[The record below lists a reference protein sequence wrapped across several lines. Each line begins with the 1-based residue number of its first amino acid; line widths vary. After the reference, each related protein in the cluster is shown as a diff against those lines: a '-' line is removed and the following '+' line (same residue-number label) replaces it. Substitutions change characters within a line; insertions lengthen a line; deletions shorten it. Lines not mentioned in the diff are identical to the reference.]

1 MANYVL
7 YKGLDE
13 EKRKLSVI
21 NAQLK
26 RHLVTL
32 RKRRE
37 EAEDKAKEWQ
47 KKYEEQQK
55 ENQQLRDELE
65 KIKKQRDTYRD
76 MVFKANRKKET
87 DEEQTSF
94 FQSKPL
100 RKPGGQI
107 GHKGYGRKI
116 SELIDKQLHIFAANC
131 PTCKGQLN
139 RSQTTVSH
147 TIEDI
152 PAPQEQQTIV
162 TKYEIEKQ
170 WCRKCN
176 KEVIVTP
183 TGVIPGSRL
192 GLNLLMQV
200 LVWKYLCRIPLNIIV
215 TLLETTYAVH
225 VSTGT
230 LVLML
235 QRTSHYFGKPYKQ
248 ILKEVRAAPVKHADE
263 TGWRVNGQNN
273 WCWAFL
279 KEDAVYYTIEETRG
293 KGIPEKLLENCHQKD
308 VLVRDDYAG
317 YKKLP
322 FVHQSCWAHLLRE
335 SHKEVT
341 QKTASEEMK
350 QLHTEVKTMYEKLAA
365 TIAPPF
371 VLEDRQK
378 VYAILLQEIQTI
390 GNTAYIAEDAKRI
403 QYRIATQNKNLLT
416 ALLYENVP
424 LTNNL
429 AERAIR
435 PLVVTRKI
443 SGGSR
448 SRKGATVHAI
458 NMSILQTM
466 KMKKQPIF
474 PILQNHILNA
484 LSNN

>member
-1 MANYVL
+1 MEKHYFDFRST
-7 YKGLDE
+7 DE
-13 EKRKLSVI
+13 EKRKLRVDI
-21 NAQLK
+21 GRLAYRLK
-26 RHLVTL
+26 YQKH
-32 RKRRE
+32 KSE

-55 ENQQLRDELE
+55 ENQKLREEIE

-76 MVFKANRKKET
+76 MVFKANRKKE
-87 DEEQTSF
+87 DHEGHVSF
-94 FQSKPL
+94 FQSAAQKKL
-100 RKPGGQI
+100 GGQL
-107 GHKGYGRKI
+107 GHKGYGRKT
-116 SELIDKQLHIFAANC
+116 SERIDKELHMFAVFC
-131 PTCKGQLN
+131 PTCNEKLN
-139 RSQTTVSH
+139 RAKTTVCH
-147 TIEDI
+147 TVEDI
-152 PAPQEQQTIV
+152 PAPQQQQTII

-170 WCRKCN
+170 WCRTCK
-176 KEVIVTP
+176 KEIVVTP
-183 TGVIPGSRL
+183 KGVIPGSRL
-192 GLNLLMQV
+192 GLNLIMQV

-215 TLLETTYAVH
+215 TLLETTYDVH

-230 LVLML
+230 LVLFL
-235 QRTSHYFGKPYKQ
+235 KRTSQYFDKPYKQ

-263 TGWRVNGQNN
+263 TGWRVNGINN

-293 KGIPEKLLENCHQKD
+293 KGIPEEILKNCHPED

-341 QKTASEEMK
+341 QETVSEEMK
-350 QLHTEVKTMYEKLAA
+350 QLHKKVKTLYEKLAV
-365 TIAPPF
+365 TTPF
-371 VLEDRQK
+371 VLEERQK
-378 VYAILLQEIQTI
+378 VYKILLKEIQTI
-390 GNTAYIAEDAKRI
+390 SKTAYTATDAKRV
-403 QYRIATQNKNLLT
+403 QYRIAAQNKNLLT

-435 PLVVTRKI
+435 PMVVTRKI

-448 SRKGATVHAI
+448 SRRGAKTHAI
-458 NMSILQTM
+458 NMSVLQTI
-466 KMKKQPIF
+466 KMKNQPII
-474 PILQNHILNA
+474 PTLQNHFLNA